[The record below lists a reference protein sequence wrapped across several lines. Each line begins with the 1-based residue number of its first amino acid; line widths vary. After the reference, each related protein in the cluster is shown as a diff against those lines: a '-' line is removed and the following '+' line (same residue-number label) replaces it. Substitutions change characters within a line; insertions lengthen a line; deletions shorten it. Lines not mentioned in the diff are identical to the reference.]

1 MLGFFPE
8 SLGRSIVK
16 IAVSAMG
23 NLKSQRPPP
32 NEGRNA
38 LQLLQIC
45 CIANIIVS
53 FGVVVDKL
61 PRLLSAG
68 REKERMQ
75 NMFNNLI
82 SCLNLFECNLK
93 KEEEERN
100 KFEKVDFPQVISD

>member
-1 MLGFFPE
+1 M
-8 SLGRSIVK
+8 K

-38 LQLLQIC
+38 LQLLQIR

-61 PRLLSAG
+61 PRLMSASAG